1 LPKLIF
7 QLNKIIFVGN
17 ARDFHAIDWYR
28 TIKRICVNQEV
39 IFATDLI
46 YSEGHAQIVDQNDN
60 ITALYNIDR
69 FLLDRQSSFGNVWR
83 NLIKLF
89 FFPVQVIALKKIA
102 RGNPDAVYHAHTM
115 YYLFICWLAGIRY
128 IGSPQGDEILIRPYK
143 SSLYKYFAIQSLV
156 AAEHL
161 IVDSVNLQN
170 GIRKLCGKE
179 AEVFQYGIDVGGIQK
194 ALSNTNERDNVISIR
209 AWYPLYRIM
218 EIISTRNHSMPDQGL
233 VFFFPF
239 WEEGY
244 KKEIEDSIKSI
255 DINLGRLP
263 TKEEL
268 YNVLVSGRLAIS
280 IPESDSS
287 PRSVYEAIFCGC
299 CVAVSY
305 NLWIES
311 LPACMRQRVYV
322 VSLED
327 NDWFEK
333 AVEYSYKVIQEP
345 YIPSEEALNMF
356 NQERSM
362 KKVAIQYY
370 GHN

>member
-1 LPKLIF
+1 
-7 QLNKIIFVGN
+7 LNKIIFIGN

-46 YSEGHAQIVDQNDN
+46 YSEGHAQIVDQSDN
-60 ITALYNIDR
+60 IRDLYNIDR

-83 NLIKLF
+83 NLIKLL

-143 SSLYKYFAIQSLV
+143 SSLYKYFAIQSLQ

-179 AEVFQYGIDVGGIQK
+179 AVVIQYGIDVGGIQK
-194 ALSNTNERDNVISIR
+194 ALSNKNERDKVISIR
-209 AWYPLYRIM
+209 AWYPLYRIK
-218 EIISTRNHSMPDQGL
+218 EIISARNHCMPDQGL

-255 DINLGRLP
+255 DVNLGRLP

-268 YNVLVSGRLAIS
+268 YKVLVSGRLAIS

-287 PRSVYEAIFCGC
+287 PRSVYESIFCGC
-299 CVAVSY
+299 VVAVTY
-305 NLWIES
+305 NPWIES
-311 LPACMRQRVYV
+311 LPACMKERIIV
-322 VSLED
+322 VDLDRHSWMEDALNSAKRILKKAYKPSLE
-327 NDWFEK
+327 
-333 AVEYSYKVIQEP
+333 AVE
-345 YIPSEEALNMF
+345 MF
-356 NQERSM
+356 DQDLSM
-362 KKVAIQYY
+362 MKVAKKYY
-370 GHN
+370 I

>member
-1 LPKLIF
+1 M
-7 QLNKIIFVGN
+7 NKIIFVGN

-46 YSEGHAQIVDQNDN
+46 YSEGHSKIVDQNDN
-60 ITALYNIDR
+60 IKDLYNIDR

-83 NLIKLF
+83 NLIKLL

-102 RGNPDAVYHAHTM
+102 KGNPDAVYHAHTM

-143 SSLYKYFAIQSLV
+143 SSLYKYFAKQSLA

-179 AEVFQYGIDVGGIQK
+179 AEVIQYGIDVEAITKVMEDNYERLGI
-194 ALSNTNERDNVISIR
+194 ISIR
-209 AWYPLYRIM
+209 AWYPLYRI
-218 EIISTRNHSMPDQGL
+218 EQIIKNRNKRLPNVAL
-233 VFFFPF
+233 TFFFPF
-239 WEEGY
+239 SEEGY
-244 KKEIEDSIKSI
+244 VKKIISLSKVEDKI
-255 DINLGRLP
+255 LGRLSA
-263 TKEEL
+263 KNDVYKILAQSE
-268 YNVLVSGRLAIS
+268 LAIS

-299 CVAVSY
+299 AVAVSY
-305 NLWIES
+305 NSWIES
-311 LPACMRQRVYV
+311 LPLCMKARIIV
-322 VSLED
+322 VEINDPNWIYQALELA
-327 NDWFEK
+327 EK
-333 AVEYSYKVIQEP
+333 ILISE
-345 YIPSEEALNMF
+345 YIPSNEAIEMF
-356 NQERSM
+356 DQEQSM
-362 KKVAIQYY
+362 LKVANKFYI
-370 GHN
+370 

>member
-1 LPKLIF
+1 LPKLNF
-7 QLNKIIFVGN
+7 QLDKIIFVGN

-39 IFATDLI
+39 LFATDLI
-46 YSEGHAQIVDQNDN
+46 YSEGHAQIVDQSDN
-60 ITALYNIDR
+60 ITNLYNIDS

-102 RGNPDAVYHAHTM
+102 RVNQDAVYHAHTM
-115 YYLFICWLAGIRY
+115 YYLFICWLTGIRY

-143 SSLYKYFAIQSLV
+143 SSLYKYFAIQSLR

-179 AEVFQYGIDVGGIQK
+179 AVVIQYGIDVGGIQK
-194 ALSNTNERDNVISIR
+194 ALSNKNERDKVISIR
-209 AWYPLYRIM
+209 AWYPLYRIK
-218 EIISTRNHSMPDQGL
+218 EIISARDRCRPVQRL

-244 KKEIEDSIKSI
+244 KKDIEDSIKSI
-255 DINLGRLP
+255 DINLERLP
-263 TKEEL
+263 TKDEL
-268 YNVLVSGRLAIS
+268 YKVLVSSKLAIS

-287 PRSVYEAIFCGC
+287 PRSVYESIFCGC

-311 LPACMRQRVYV
+311 LPACMLKRVYV
-322 VSLED
+322 ISLED

-333 AVEYSYKVIQEP
+333 AVEHSLKVIQEP

-356 NQERSM
+356 DQERSM